1 MAIIQMTGKAADLY
15 RSYLAS
21 YRKAIGKE
29 PTANERAEAFMCA
42 NSKYPWKRP
51 SWITG

>member
-21 YRKAIGKE
+21 YRQKTGKE
-29 PTANERAEAFMCA
+29 PTANERAEAFISA
-42 NSKYPWKRP
+42 NSNDPWNRP
-51 SWITG
+51 HWITG